1 MNERIDI
8 LKLILNIFFFLF
20 GLYYVIGIFIGI
32 IVCRHMNNPDDETAE
47 RHYYYVKY
55 KLERFI
61 EICQNCSFCPAW
73 GDE

>member
-32 IVCRHMNNPDDETAE
+32 IVCRHMNNPTDETAK
-47 RHYYYVKY
+47 RHYYYVKD
-55 KLERFI
+55 KIDALIERW
-61 EICQNCSFCPAW
+61 A
-73 GDE
+73 